1 MPTLENTS
9 GFERLQ
15 TAVDAAGV
23 GTWDLNPVTGELLW
37 SNRCKE
43 LFGASPDTHIDYSRF
58 LEGLHPDDRA
68 STDVVVQQAL
78 NPAGSGEYDI
88 EYRTIGLEDK
98 KLRWVHATG
107 RAFFDAGRTR
117 AVRFIG
123 TVTDV
128 TEARRRDLHLR
139 RLLESDLIGIVF
151 WNLDTQRITNANEA
165 FLKIVGYTREDLQA
179 GRIDWLRMTPPE
191 YLQREEAIVREIE
204 QTGVQRAYEKA
215 YIRKDGTLVP
225 VMLGGAL
232 AEPGSREGISFCLDL
247 TAQKQTE
254 AQLATREAEFRAII
268 EFVPQMIWLTDP
280 QGFHTFFNQR
290 WIDYTGY
297 DVERSKG
304 TQMWNDLLHP
314 DDRQRARDR
323 WNHSLTTGNFYEIEY
338 RFKAKNGSYRWFLG
352 QAIPVKD
359 EEGNIWQWFGSCTD
373 IDEQKRVEA
382 TLRWSEERYALA
394 SLATNDAIWD
404 WNLKTNSIAW
414 NAAINRVFGYAPDA
428 VEPTAQWWYDHIH
441 PNDAERIVHGIHAVI
456 DGGGKSW
463 HDEYR
468 YRRAD
473 GSYAQVYDRGYVAH
487 NDEGQAVRMIGAMQ
501 DVTEYR
507 KAETALRQREEE
519 FTSLADN
526 MAQLA
531 WMAQPDGHIYWY
543 NQRWYDFTGTTL
555 AQMQGWGWEKVHHPA
570 HVEQVMEFVRAAW
583 PAGEPW
589 ELTFPLRGKDGEHR
603 WFLTRAVP
611 VRDAQGQL
619 VRWLGTN
626 TDITEQ
632 KQLQEQLERSYA
644 DLEAKVMFRTLD
656 LEHQVQDLQRRLAEA
671 TK

>member
-1 MPTLENTS
+1 MPTPENIS
-9 GFERLQ
+9 DFERLQ

-23 GTWDLNPVTGELLW
+23 GTWEFDPLTGELLW
-37 SNRCKE
+37 SKRCKE
-43 LFGASPDTHIDYSRF
+43 LFGASPEALINYQRF

-68 STDVVVQQAL
+68 ATDAVVQQAL
-78 NPAGSGEYDI
+78 DPAGNGEYDI

-107 RAFFDAGRTR
+107 RAFFDQGRTR

-128 TEARRRDLHLR
+128 TETRRRDLHLG

-151 WNLDTQRITNANEA
+151 WNLDTQRITEANNA
-165 FLKIVGYTREDLQA
+165 FLSIVGYSREDLQA
-179 GRIDWLRMTPPE
+179 GHISWKQMTPPE
-191 YLQREEAIVREIE
+191 LEALEASVIKELE
-204 QTGVQRAYEKA
+204 QTGVQRPYEKM
-215 YIRKDGTLVP
+215 YIRKDGTRVP
-225 VMLGGAL
+225 VLLGGAL
-232 AEPGSREGISFCLDL
+232 AEPGGRDGVSFCLDL
-247 TAQKQTE
+247 TAQKEVE
-254 AQLATREAEFRAII
+254 AQLATREAEFRFVI
-268 EFVPQMIWLTDP
+268 EFLPQMIWLTDP
-280 QGFHTFFNQR
+280 QGYHTFFNQR

-297 DVERSKG
+297 DVAQSRG

-314 DDRQRARDR
+314 DDQQRSRDR
-323 WNHSLTTGNFYEIEY
+323 WNHSLTTGEFYEIEY
-338 RFKAKNGSYRWFLG
+338 RFKAKDGTYHWFLG
-352 QAIPVKD
+352 QAMPVKD
-359 EEGNIWQWFGSCTD
+359 EAGNITQWFGSCTD
-373 IDEQKRVEA
+373 IDEQKRTEA
-382 TLRWSEERYALA
+382 TLRWSQERYELA

-404 WNLKTNSIAW
+404 WDLNTQAVSW
-414 NAAINRVFGYAPDA
+414 NAAITRIFGYAPEA
-428 VEPTAQWWYDHIH
+428 VEQTAQWWYNHIH
-441 PNDAERIVHGIHAVI
+441 PDDAERIVHGIHEII

-468 YRRAD
+468 YQRAD
-473 GSYAQVYDRGYVAH
+473 GSYAQVLDRGYIAH
-487 NDEGQAVRMIGAMQ
+487 DAKGNATRMIGAMQ
-501 DVTEYR
+501 DITEYR

-519 FTSLADN
+519 FTTLADN

-531 WMAQPDGHIYWY
+531 WMSQPDGHIYWY

-555 AQMQGWGWEKVHHPA
+555 EEMQGWGWEKVHHPA
-570 HVEQVMEFVRAAW
+570 HVEQVVAFVQAAW
-583 PAGEPW
+583 SAGEPW
-589 ELTFPLRGKDGEHR
+589 ELTFPLRGKDGNYR

-611 VRDAQGQL
+611 MRNAQGQL

-644 DLEAKVMFRTLD
+644 DLEAKIMFRTLD
-656 LEHQVQDLQRRLAEA
+656 LEHQVQELQRRLAEA